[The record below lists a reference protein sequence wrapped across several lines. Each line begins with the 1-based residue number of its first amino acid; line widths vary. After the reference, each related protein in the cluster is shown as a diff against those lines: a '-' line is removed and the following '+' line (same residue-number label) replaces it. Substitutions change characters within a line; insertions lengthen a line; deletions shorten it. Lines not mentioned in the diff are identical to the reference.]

1 MSWSISATGT
11 DDASTLKD
19 LSAKLAESPHCPPEM
34 AAVIFEAA
42 EKMVHVMNKP
52 VLAASSSGHIGDD
65 GKGYANV
72 AINAT

>member
-1 MSWSISATGT
+1 MSWSISATGA

-19 LSAKLAESPHCPPEM
+19 LSAKLSASPHCPPEM

-42 EKMVHVMNKP
+42 ERMAHVMNAP
-52 VLAASSSGHIGDD
+52 VRAASSSGHIGDD

-72 AINAT
+72 TINAT